1 MRTKTLLQ
9 IALIIFVTLGIC
21 SCARKVYVPVQSV
34 KVEYRDK
41 IQKDS
46 IYMLDSVRI
55 VQRNDT
61 VFMDRWRTELKY
73 RILRDSIHVNDT
85 IREPYAVEKIVKVE
99 KQLSWYQN
107 LCIKGFSFLLAALLG
122 IVAYLLRKKL
132 FAVVKWILAKVL

>member
-1 MRTKTLLQ
+1 MRTKSLLPV
-9 IALIIFVTLGIC
+9 LVIIFVTLGIC
-21 SCARKVYVPVQSV
+21 SCTRKVYVPVQSV

-55 VQRNDT
+55 VERNDT
-61 VFMDRWRTELKY
+61 IFMDRWRTELKY
-73 RILRDSIHVNDT
+73 RIQRDSIHVNDT

-107 LCIKGFSFLLAALLG
+107 ICISGFSFLLASLLG